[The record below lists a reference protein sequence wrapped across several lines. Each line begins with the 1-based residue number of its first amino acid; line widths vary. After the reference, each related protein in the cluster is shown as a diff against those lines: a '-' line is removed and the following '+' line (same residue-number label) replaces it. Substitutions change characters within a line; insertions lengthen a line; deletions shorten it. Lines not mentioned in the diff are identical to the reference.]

1 MASETTS
8 AVDVSPAILE
18 EKRATITNSIKHI
31 VPSNILD
38 RTANGILNAFVNHK
52 FPLSGV
58 DDCDLL
64 GSKYLAKTS
73 KGSYFK
79 HYSGM
84 FKFLSLIGDYESL
97 LVLYVGTPRE
107 LVPSMKAE
115 SVALYLLYKC
125 SKKGD
130 VLKLYEDSPNV
141 TNVYGHIVSCLGE
154 WKAIV
159 NVHQCL
165 SAVSALHSSLKFN
178 SVNYQDLCNS
188 CVNDFKVNNH
198 STGCIHHRGKYH
210 FYRQGNPRL
219 SDVVSAT
226 YRRCKDL
233 LCHHKVKSCY
243 QLTPQEVHQIRSKLL
258 SGNSKED
265 LQLYCTILVAI
276 YLFLRYDDVYR
287 IETTKFLPGY
297 STFNPDGSVKTLCF
311 EVKGKNDREVVQ
323 LLLRACDEI
332 PELCAVRHLLI
343 YIYMQ
348 HYRRLPFSRLD
359 G

>member
-1 MASETTS
+1 MTSVASLV
-8 AVDVSPAILE
+8 ASPELLAQ
-18 EKRATITNSIKHI
+18 KRVTIANSIIHV

-38 RTANGILNAFVNHK
+38 RTANGILDAFVEHQ

-58 DDCDLL
+58 EDCDLL

-79 HYSGM
+79 HYWGM
-84 FKFLSLIGDYESL
+84 FKFLSLIGDYESS

-130 VLKLYEDSPNV
+130 VLKLHEDSPNV
-141 TNVYGHIVSCLGE
+141 TNVYGSNVLCLGE
-154 WKAIV
+154 WKALV
-159 NVHQCL
+159 NVHQCM

-178 SVNYQDLCNS
+178 SANYQDLCNS
-188 CVNDFKVNNH
+188 CVSDFKSNSH

-233 LCHHKVKSCY
+233 LCNHKVKSCRVSCTMLY
-243 QLTPQEVHQIRSKLL
+243 MLLNPLFTRFHESVNMGSVRISGEWL
-258 SGNSKED
+258 SG
-265 LQLYCTILVAI
+265 L
-276 YLFLRYDDVYR
+276 
-287 IETTKFLPGY
+287 
-297 STFNPDGSVKTLCF
+297 
-311 EVKGKNDREVVQ
+311 
-323 LLLRACDEI
+323 
-332 PELCAVRHLLI
+332 
-343 YIYMQ
+343 
-348 HYRRLPFSRLD
+348 
-359 G
+359 